1 MRRLTRRQQL
11 SAITLAVLALLFIS
25 LDFTGGS
32 FGQARGGTTGALGSL
47 YRGTDTV
54 LGPVRRFLQGI
65 PDVGRIRSEIAQL
78 QQQNRQLQQQLAAAG
93 TDAATARKLDALQ
106 LQADSEQWQIMPAR
120 VIATGP
126 GAGFSWTV
134 TLDAG
139 SREHVQLGQSVTDGS
154 GLVGRVVA
162 VHPTSSVAL
171 LAVDPTSGVGVRD
184 VRSGQ
189 LLLATGKGS
198 AGMTAKPL
206 ADRPDVRVGDRLVTG
221 PVGQTTYAPGLNV
234 GVVTAVRTG
243 PGGVLTVQLKP
254 SAGQTALDLVGVV
267 AVPSRLEARPL
278 LTPGGSG

>member
-25 LDFTGGS
+25 LDFAGGS
-32 FGQARGGTTGALGSL
+32 FGQARGGTTGALGAL
-47 YRGTDTV
+47 YRGTDSV

-65 PDVGRIRSEIAQL
+65 PDVGRNRSEIAQL

-93 TDAATARKLDALQ
+93 TDAATARRLSALQ

-126 GAGFSWTV
+126 GAGFGWTV

-139 SREHVQLGQSVTDGS
+139 SREHVQIGQSVTDGS

-162 VHPTSSVAL
+162 VHQTSSVVL
-171 LAVDPTSGVGVRD
+171 LAADPTSGVGVRD

-198 AGMTAKPL
+198 AGLTASPL

-221 PVGQTTYAPGLNV
+221 PAGQTTYAPGLDV

-243 PGGVLTVQLKP
+243 PGGALSVQLRP
-254 SAGQTALDLVGVV
+254 SASQTALDLVGVV
-267 AVPSRLEARPL
+267 AVPARLEARPL